1 MRLMFNQFLVL
12 GATVVMAAGFAA
24 AQQPTIAGVQNA
36 APVLMGTGN
45 LARGELIS
53 LYGSNLSNGV
63 SPAFDT
69 GSPTLSLAGTSVS
82 IDGLAA
88 PISFVSPAQIN
99 VQVPFEIPAGVAS
112 VNVTVT
118 VGTLT
123 SAPVVMS
130 VVTAEPGMLY
140 TQAGNTTVAPSP
152 SNTATIQ
159 AAPGTA
165 LVIVASGLG
174 SISPAVPTGRMP
186 SSSGSVALA
195 IPTVMMNGALVT
207 VSSANYLGA
216 GLYAITANV
225 PGSASSGTVTVA
237 LGSLVG
243 SVGPE
248 GPAGPKGPAGPAG
261 LVGATGATGTAGPAG
276 AAGSQGPPGYSGAPG
291 ANGANGTNG
300 APGMTWRQAW
310 NIGNTYAVN
319 DAVSAGGSSYISLQ
333 AGNVGHPPASSPAFW
348 SVLAQAGAAG
358 SGAGPG
364 PIMLSGVGGG
374 QTNVAT
380 LTTRGGG
387 FSNQVIALP
396 LSGFE
401 SSPIYGSIIGGFF
414 SFNDGRFAGG
424 GSTVGGVMQT
434 MPTAVTFNNMSGT
447 LVPETTASIPGTTL
461 TITAQLYKYSG
472 GIALAMDG
480 ATCTFTLV
488 VYAGQGIATPC
499 SGTSM
504 GASYAAGDGAFVV
517 VSMTATGT
525 TLVDSLNVNLSFGI
539 SQ

>member
-1 MRLMFNQFLVL
+1 MGFMLNRFLLL
-12 GATVVMAAGFAA
+12 GTAVVMAAGFAA
-24 AQQPTIAGVQNA
+24 AQQPKIAGVQNA
-36 APVLMGTGN
+36 APVVAGTGN

-53 LYGSNLSNGV
+53 LYGSNLANGV
-63 SPAFDT
+63 SPAFDS
-69 GSPTLSLAGTSVS
+69 GSPTLSLAGASVS
-82 IDGLAA
+82 IGGLAA
-88 PISFVSPAQIN
+88 PISFASPTQIN

-130 VVTAEPGMLY
+130 VVTADPGMLY
-140 TQAGNTTVAPSP
+140 MQAGNTTAVPSQA
-152 SNTATIQ
+152 NTATIP
-159 AAPGTA
+159 ATPGTA

-174 SISPAVPTGRMP
+174 SISPAVATGTMP
-186 SSSGSVALA
+186 SSSESVALA
-195 IPTVMMNGALVT
+195 IPTVTMNGALVA

-216 GLYAITANV
+216 GIYAITANV

-243 SVGPE
+243 PAGPA

-261 LVGATGATGTAGPAG
+261 ATGAAGPMGPAG
-276 AAGSQGPPGYSGAPG
+276 LAGVAGAPGPAGLSGAPG
-291 ANGANGTNG
+291 AAGAAG
-300 APGMTWRQAW
+300 APGLNWRQAW
-310 NIGNTYAVN
+310 SMGTTYAVN
-319 DAVSAGGSSYISLQ
+319 DAVSSGGSSYISLQ
-333 AGNVGHPPASSPAFW
+333 AGNAGNAPASSPAFW

-358 SGAGPG
+358 TGAGSG

-387 FSNQVIALP
+387 YASQVIALP

-401 SSPIYGSIIGGFF
+401 SSPIYGLIVGGFF
-414 SFNDGRFAGG
+414 SFNDGRFEGE

-434 MPTAVTFNNMSGT
+434 MPTAITFNNMSGT
-447 LVPETTASIPGTTL
+447 LVPETTANYAGTTL

-472 GIALAMDG
+472 GIALAIDG

-488 VYAGQGIATPC
+488 GYVGQGIATPC

-517 VSMTATGT
+517 VSMGATGT